1 LLRGGNESVLKG
13 RAARN
18 IFAARR
24 VRRAKTVFQGEMPMQ
39 RVFAIPRVPVS
50 LGDMSL
56 APKRGDSRRL
66 LRDAGDRC
74 LRLLRRFVDF
84 MASGGA
90 MS

>member
-1 LLRGGNESVLKG
+1 
-13 RAARN
+13 
-18 IFAARR
+18 
-24 VRRAKTVFQGEMPMQ
+24 MQ

-56 APKRGDSRRL
+56 APKRGDARRL